1 MKFTKTYKF
10 KFTIAI
16 LIAVAVVSVAI
27 SIQAIRKIQ
36 EASVESFAGMGT
48 TLIKRA
54 QEAVDPDQFMELAQ
68 TFDPGEAYYKQLC
81 EELYTIKDQT
91 QCESLYTM
99 VHASKDNY
107 WYIAD
112 GTARE
117 EDGGD
122 DFKPLGTVTNLARRG
137 KYPKQVIEQRE
148 IVVSNIVNDEK
159 KGWIVTI
166 YAPIMYE
173 DEAIGFVACDYDAES
188 VMVLVAAARLSML
201 IMCVAIMI
209 VSIVLL
215 YFYIA
220 SFFKKLHVVTK
231 RMYDLS
237 GGQSD
242 LTARLPEEGDN
253 ELTEISNACNRIMEK
268 LQDMIIN
275 EKGSIARLNHNSRH
289 LLAQSQQ
296 TMELI
301 EASVNSINNIYEEAK
316 NQSYMTKEATGTIDT
331 VVQAVVNLD
340 EKTQSQMEAVKNST
354 DAVTQILQNI
364 ESVNQNISEIF
375 GEYANIV
382 QKSQDGKQK
391 QLEVAEKI
399 GGIEELTKKLFE
411 ANRVISKI
419 SSQTNLLAMNAAI
432 EAAHAGDAGTGFSVV
447 ANEIRNLATNSA
459 AQTKSIRELVKNVE
473 KSVEQMV
480 EASSNSAKSF
490 DSLETNIESM
500 DSSLQNVRE
509 KVNAQNEESNKIR
522 DMMDVISSSSNEIS
536 TSSAELK
543 TKNSLLEEQ
552 IAILQQKSGEILSIS
567 SEATNGLGKMKDFAL
582 KTTERSEENLTL
594 SNTIQELVDTYKTE

>member
-16 LIAVAVVSVAI
+16 FVAVAAVSLAI

-36 EASVESFAGMGT
+36 EAAVESFSGLGT
-48 TLIKRA
+48 SLIRRA
-54 QEAVDPDQFMELAQ
+54 QYKVDPEQFSEL
-68 TFDPGEAYYKQLC
+68 TKSFDANDPYYQELC
-81 EELYTIKDQT
+81 EELYIMKNQT
-91 QCESLYTM
+91 QCKSLYTM
-99 VHASKDNY
+99 AHASKDTF

-112 GTARE
+112 GTSKPSDTE
-117 EDGGD
+117 N
-122 DFKPLGTVTNLARRG
+122 FKPLGTLTNLSSRG
-137 KYPKQVIEQRE
+137 NYPHKVLEERE
-148 IVVSNIVNDEK
+148 IIVSPITNDEH
-159 KGWIVTI
+159 KGWIITI
-166 YAPIMYE
+166 YAPIL
-173 DEAIGFVACDYDAES
+173 DANQSVGFVACDFEVQA
-188 VMVLVAAARLSML
+188 VVKLINAAVLTMIFTGLAM
-201 IMCVAIMI
+201 AIVCI
-209 VSIVLL
+209 VVLF
-215 YFYIA
+215 FYIA
-220 SFFKKLHVVTK
+220 SFFAKLTIVAK
-231 RMYDLS
+231 RMYNLS

-253 ELTEISNACNRIMEK
+253 ELTEISNACNHIMEK

-289 LLAQSQQ
+289 LLSQSQQ

-301 EASVNSINNIYEEAK
+301 DSSVKSINDIFEEAK

-340 EKTQSQMEAVKNST
+340 EKTQSQMEAVKSST
-354 DAVTQILQNI
+354 DAVAQILQNI

-375 GEYANIV
+375 SDYANIV
-382 QKSQDGKQK
+382 KKSQDGRQK

-459 AQTKSIRELVKNVE
+459 AQTKSIKDLVKNIE

-480 EASSNSAKSF
+480 EASSNSVKSF

>member
-10 KFTIAI
+10 KFTVAI
-16 LIAVAVVSVAI
+16 LVAVAVVSVAI
-27 SIQAIRKIQ
+27 SFQAIRKIQ
-36 EASVESFAGMGT
+36 ETAIESFAGTGT
-48 TLIKRA
+48 SLIKRA
-54 QEAVDPDQFMELAQ
+54 QYKVDPEMFVELTQ
-68 TFDPGEAYYKQLC
+68 SFDPREPYYEELC
-81 EELYTIKDQT
+81 EELRVIKNQT
-91 QCESLYTM
+91 QCKALYTM
-99 VHASKDNY
+99 AHATKDNF

-112 GTARE
+112 GTSVSTDTE
-117 EDGGD
+117 N
-122 DFKPLGTVTNLARRG
+122 FKPLGTVTNLSSRG
-137 KYPKQVIEQRE
+137 RYPHRVLEEKEVI
-148 IVVSNIVNDEK
+148 VSPITHDENR
-159 KGWIVTI
+159 GWIITI
-166 YAPIMYE
+166 YAPIL
-173 DEAIGFVACDYDAES
+173 DGSEAVGFVACDFDVQAVVKVINDA
-188 VMVLVAAARLSML
+188 RISML
-201 IMCVAIMI
+201 ILCVTIMV
-209 VSIVLL
+209 VSIALL

-220 SFFKKLHVVTK
+220 SFFKRLHIVTK
-231 RMYDLS
+231 RMIDLS

-268 LQDMIIN
+268 LQNMIIN

-289 LLAQSQQ
+289 LLTQSKQ

-301 EASVNSINNIYEEAK
+301 EASVKSINDIYEEAK
-316 NQSYMTKEATGTIDT
+316 NQSYMTKEATGTIET
-331 VVQAVVNLD
+331 VVQAVVTLD
-340 EKTQSQMEAVKNST
+340 DKTQSQMEAVQSST
-354 DAVTQILQNI
+354 NAVTEILKNI
-364 ESVNQNISEIF
+364 ELVNQNITEIF
-375 GEYANIV
+375 GEYKNIV

-391 QLEVAEKI
+391 QLEMAEKI
-399 GGIEELTKKLFE
+399 GSIEELAKKLFE

-432 EAAHAGDAGTGFSVV
+432 EAAHAGEAGTGFSVV

-500 DSSLQNVRE
+500 DSSLQSVRE

-522 DMMDVISSSSNEIS
+522 DMMDVIRLSSEEIS
-536 TSSAELK
+536 ISSAQLT

-552 IAILQQKSGEILSIS
+552 IAILQQKSGEILTIS